1 MYLVLISTNRT
12 TTAIVTAPC
21 TFIHWFLI
29 KAKPMERL
37 STHSAVKHL
46 ENEDLQKTIHK
57 TRKIIRLTKDP
68 ASNNF
73 HSFGIT

>member
-12 TTAIVTAPC
+12 TTAIVAAPS
-21 TFIHWFLI
+21 TFIYRLLI

-46 ENEDLQKTIHK
+46 ENKDLQKTIH
-57 TRKIIRLTKDP
+57 TTKVVVEVFILCYIFKP
-68 ASNNF
+68 PLK
-73 HSFGIT
+73 